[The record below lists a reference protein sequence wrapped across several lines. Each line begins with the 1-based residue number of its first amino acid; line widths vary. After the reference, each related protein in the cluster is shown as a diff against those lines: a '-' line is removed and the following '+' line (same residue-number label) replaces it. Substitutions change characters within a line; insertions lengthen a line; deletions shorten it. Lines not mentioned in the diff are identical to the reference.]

1 MYKKRGRKN
10 KKPTKEVFEHQ
21 YYVLGMTGEEMAKLY
36 EVKPSTIYN
45 WAVKFRKKTNKQK
58 GNDVIKK

>member
-10 KKPTKEVFEHQ
+10 KKPNKTQFEYQ
-21 YYVLGMTGEEMAKLY
+21 YYDLNMSGEELARLY

-45 WAVKFRKKTNKQK
+45 WASDFRKKAE
-58 GNDVIKK
+58 